1 MNSNLAALK
10 RARTDDQKAAR
21 RRTILNAAE
30 QHFADAGFEAFS
42 MARVGRQAGVAKG
55 TLYLYFQTREALLM
69 ALFLEK
75 LADWRQRLVDAS
87 PPRADDAHFAR
98 AFYTT
103 ARQDDAL
110 LPLLSRLDSVI
121 EHNLSIDVLIDAKR
135 AMTAEIE
142 ALARELTGPLDLTV
156 EQALDAVSALASLL
170 LGAVQ
175 ADFGPELDDRELPED
190 VRRLTAAFASEPLF
204 TTNACRILRGI
215 RAGH

>member
-1 MNSNLAALK
+1 MNGNVAELK

-21 RRTILNAAE
+21 RRAILTAAE
-30 QHFADAGFEAFS
+30 RHFADVGFEAFS
-42 MARVGRQAGVAKG
+42 MARVARQAGVAKG

-69 ALFLEK
+69 AVFLEK

-87 PPRADDAHFAR
+87 SQPADDEHFAR
-98 AFYTT
+98 AFYAT

-142 ALARELTGPLDLTV
+142 ALARELSGPLNLTV
-156 EQALDAVSALASLL
+156 AQALDAVSALASLL

-175 ADFGPELDDRELPED
+175 ADFGPELDDREFPED

-204 TTNACRILRGI
+204 TTNACRILRGL